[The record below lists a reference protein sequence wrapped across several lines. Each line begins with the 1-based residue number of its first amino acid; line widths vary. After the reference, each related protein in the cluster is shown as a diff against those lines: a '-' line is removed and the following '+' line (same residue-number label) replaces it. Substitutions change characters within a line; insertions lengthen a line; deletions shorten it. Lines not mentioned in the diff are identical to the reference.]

1 MKKGVWEEQK
11 KYITFHLKI
20 AAVEPGPAESG
31 LSGRSSAP
39 LANTVASW
47 RGAVSQSNPHITM
60 LTATRDYIAMLDPP
74 YRQALGWQYTVYL
87 ATGTQHV
94 VKHDFFTKRVTPV

>member
-1 MKKGVWEEQK
+1 MKKGVWEDQK

-47 RGAVSQSNPHITM
+47 RGSVAQSNPHIAM
-60 LTATRDYIAMLDPP
+60 LTATRDYIAALDPP
-74 YRQALGWQYTVYL
+74 YRQ
-87 ATGTQHV
+87 
-94 VKHDFFTKRVTPV
+94 